1 MYDYLRYAAP
11 ANKHSIGF
19 KLDRKPISEALD
31 DKELL
36 TYKLP
41 SDQ

>member
-11 ANKHSIGF
+11 ANKLSIGF
-19 KLDRKPISEALD
+19 KRDREPVSEALD
-31 DKELL
+31 DKKLL